1 MFRAKLSIL
10 AIWVA
15 LAGLVVTFPTPGVAQ
30 TGGAGENV
38 VSNGEFS
45 LADPGSSST
54 ALGWRGG
61 RRILDGSD
69 YLAEI
74 VGPAGI
80 MYQTLDRAKVALLFA
95 QGKGLI
101 TITFEIVD
109 PANRNSG
116 LIVSLGGKLFN
127 VDDYRK
133 SSANPGKVL
142 IEFRDDNFSLLG
154 DRTLSFQLKR
164 PGARVRLDD
173 IAVSYSYLGGG
184 EGGVEPTP
192 TPNPQAFLPPG
203 SLGQYA
209 AVIPYGTPTPIPPS
223 SLDTDG
229 LRVTVNPPILY
240 VSPGPTGAG
249 LDGTT
254 RAEIN
259 IELLRR
265 DGTRVSADE
274 VYARNAKLY
283 VEFAGDKNTGSI
295 IAQAVDDV
303 QEITSAPEDLYKLL
317 LGAMGGGTTSET
329 IPRQLYFVPSQV
341 QDAEVR
347 LLFRVEIDMPRQG
360 QSEDLRGKLELSRV
374 VPISV
379 RVKPGSAA
387 KGNRALR
394 GLAPLDR
401 FNRIFVESSLT
412 TE

>member
-1 MFRAKLSIL
+1 MFRVKLSIL
-10 AIWVA
+10 ATWVA
-15 LAGLVVTFPTPGVAQ
+15 LAGLVIAFPTPGNAQ

-38 VSNGEFS
+38 VLNSEFG
-45 LADPGSSST
+45 LADPKSPSRAT
-54 ALGWRGG
+54 GWQGG
-61 RRILDGSD
+61 RRVAEGSN
-69 YLAEI
+69 YVAEI
-74 VGPAGI
+74 LGPAGI
-80 MYQTLDRAKVALLFA
+80 MYQTLSRGDVAELLS

-101 TITFEIVD
+101 TISFDMISPE
-109 PANRNSG
+109 NRNSG
-116 LIVSLGGKLFN
+116 LIVSLGGQVFN
-127 VDDYRK
+127 ADDDEYRV
-133 SSANPGKVL
+133 SPGKIE
-142 IEFRDDNFSLLG
+142 IEFRDNDFRLLG

-164 PGARVRLDD
+164 PGARVRIDD
-173 IAVSYSYLGGG
+173 VRVSYSYLGGG
-184 EGGVEPTP
+184 DGGIEPTP

-223 SLDTDG
+223 SLDTDS
-229 LRVTVNPPILY
+229 LRVSVNPPILY

-265 DGTRVSADE
+265 DGTRVGDQE
-274 VYARNAKLY
+274 VEDRNAKLY
-283 VEFAGDKNTGSI
+283 IEFAGDESAGSVI
-295 IAQAVDDV
+295 GQLVDDIR
-303 QEITSAPEDLYKLL
+303 EMTGAPEDLYKFL
-317 LGAMGGGTTSET
+317 LGARGGETSDT

-347 LLFRVEIDMPRQG
+347 LLVRVEIDMPRQG
-360 QSEDLRGKLELSRV
+360 QSEDLPGKLELSKI
-374 VPISV
+374 VPLSV

-401 FNRIFVESSLT
+401 FNRIFVESALT